1 MKLER
6 LMRNFF
12 KPNNSDGGQ
21 NPSRRNSEQTNLSEN
36 IATIRRTGVNTMTAR
51 KSIYTI
57 TAAIS
62 VALIATVA
70 LVSIGI
76 VGGQSAPNNL
86 SNLDHHLPS
95 CSGADDSITCTTG
108 RIYAVNQLSGLTS
121 ESVATGTNLDYQ
133 TPEASGVATDRTYVA
148 EPTPM
153 LSPRRGGNLS
163 FVGDDNS
170 LYATYRQE
178 NTGATGEQRW
188 ANVIREDADTVVVV
202 VEDDDL
208 VQNE

>member
-1 MKLER
+1 
-6 LMRNFF
+6 MRNFF

-21 NPSRRNSEQTNLSEN
+21 NPSRRNSVQTNLSEN

-76 VGGQSAPNNL
+76 VGGQSAPSNL

-95 CSGADDSITCTTG
+95 CSGADDSIACTTG
-108 RIYAVNQLSGLTS
+108 RIYAVNLLSGLTS
-121 ESVATGTNLDYQ
+121 ESVVSGTNLDYA
-133 TPEASGVATDRTYVA
+133 TPEPTGTGYGPHLCCGTDSSAV
-148 EPTPM
+148 PKKGWQPD
-153 LSPRRGGNLS
+153 LCGG
-163 FVGDDNS
+163 
-170 LYATYRQE
+170 RQ
-178 NTGATGEQRW
+178 
-188 ANVIREDADTVVVV
+188 
-202 VEDDDL
+202 
-208 VQNE
+208 

>member
-1 MKLER
+1 
-6 LMRNFF
+6 MRNFF

-95 CSGADDSITCTTG
+95 CSGADDSITCSTG

-133 TPEASGVATDRTYVA
+133 TPEALVWLRTALMSRNRLLCCPQEGVATW
-148 EPTPM
+148 PM
-153 LSPRRGGNLS
+153 WGTTIASTRRI
-163 FVGDDNS
+163 VRK
-170 LYATYRQE
+170 T
-178 NTGATGEQRW
+178 
-188 ANVIREDADTVVVV
+188 
-202 VEDDDL
+202 L
-208 VQNE
+208 VPPASSDGRM